1 MSMWP
6 PPSPR
11 SLPHTAGAIE
21 TATAAPSAAKAGA
34 AAVGATTAGLTTA
47 FEVLVLVGR
56 AHGWAE
62 RKGVGRERVARA
74 CARGAST
81 CA

>member
-1 MSMWP
+1 MSMAATVAAVAAC
-6 PPSPR
+6 
-11 SLPHTAGAIE
+11 HTAGAIE